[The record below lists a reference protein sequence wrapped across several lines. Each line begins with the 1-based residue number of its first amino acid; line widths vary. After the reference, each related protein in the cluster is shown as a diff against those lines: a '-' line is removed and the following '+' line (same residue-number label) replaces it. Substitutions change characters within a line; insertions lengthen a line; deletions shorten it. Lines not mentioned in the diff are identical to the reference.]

1 MKMHLSLVLALGCA
15 LPLAASAQWQ
25 WIDQS
30 GSKVF
35 SDRAPPPDIPAK
47 NILRQPGGVARNA
60 PVAVPAAPASAAS
73 APKISGV
80 DKALEEKKK
89 QADATEAAQRKA
101 EQDKNTAARA
111 ENCARARQSKANFD
125 SGIRIARTN
134 DKGEREILDD
144 AARASE
150 TKRLQDVMA
159 ADCQ

>member
-60 PVAVPAAPASAAS
+60 PVAAPAAPASAAS